1 MKPVLPLSTK
11 NIKKI
16 QILWCSTFTVLSGWY
31 LFWLSYDIFI
41 WHKSILRVN
50 MTNFYGT
57 LICISLILASTKID
71 MINNLHIPR
80 LPSQKLQK
88 PSQTNTVKLLKMQ
101 NDPKPKSDYTSKINH
116 QSTQQI
122 TPAQTTN
129 QSKMQDQNRGI
140 TQVKSPK
147 QIPKKP
153 KRPIQPQTP
162 AEHECAHFLEY
173 LHQRGKFKEIPD
185 QCLICKNLIDCSS
198 KTA

>member
-1 MKPVLPLSTK
+1 
-11 NIKKI
+11 
-16 QILWCSTFTVLSGWY
+16 
-31 LFWLSYDIFI
+31 
-41 WHKSILRVN
+41 